1 LLKTI
6 AGLFLTLNKIHLYLN
21 METAEKTQRQH
32 LGRKI
37 SRIRELRGM
46 KQDALAAELGISQQA
61 ISKLE
66 QSEEIEDSTL
76 EKVAKVLGVSAEAI
90 KNYSDEAV
98 FNIISNTFHNTSSD
112 NSTLIASSLNY
123 QPTFNTIEKIVDL
136 YERLLASEREKVEI
150 LKGK

>member
-1 LLKTI
+1 
-6 AGLFLTLNKIHLYLN
+6 
-21 METAEKTQRQH
+21 METSEKTNRMH

-46 KQDALAAELGISQQA
+46 KQEALATELGISQQA
-61 ISKLE
+61 ISKIE

-76 EKVAKVLGVSAEAI
+76 EKIANILGVTSQAI
-90 KNYSDEAV
+90 KEYSDEAV

-123 QPTFNTIEKIVDL
+123 QPTFNTIEKIVEL
-136 YERLLASEREKVEI
+136 YERLLASEREKNEL
-150 LKGK
+150 LKKL

>member
-1 LLKTI
+1 MENATKT
-6 AGLFLTLNKIHLYLN
+6 TR
-21 METAEKTQRQH
+21 TH

-61 ISKLE
+61 VSKLE
-66 QSEEIEDSTL
+66 QSEEIEESTL
-76 EKVAKVLGVSAEAI
+76 EKVAKVLGVSADAI
-90 KNYSDEAV
+90 KEYSDEAV

-123 QPTFNTIEKIVDL
+123 QPTFNTIEKIVEL
-136 YERLLASEREKVEI
+136 YERLLASEREKVEL

>member
-1 LLKTI
+1 M
-6 AGLFLTLNKIHLYLN
+6 FLTLNKIRLYLD

-46 KQDALAAELGISQQA
+46 KQEALAAELGISQQA

-90 KNYSDEAV
+90 KNYSDETIITYINN
-98 FNIISNTFHNTSSD
+98 FNDSST
-112 NSTLIASSLNY
+112 NNGPLNNY
-123 QPTFNTIEKIVDL
+123 HCTFNPLDELIKALNANKEL
-136 YERLLASEREKVEI
+136 YERLLASEREKLEI

>member
-1 LLKTI
+1 MENATKT
-6 AGLFLTLNKIHLYLN
+6 TR
-21 METAEKTQRQH
+21 TH

-61 ISKLE
+61 VSKLE

-76 EKVAKVLGVSAEAI
+76 EKVAKVLGVSTEGI
-90 KNYSDEAV
+90 KNFNEETV
-98 FNIISNTFHNTSSD
+98 FNIIGNTYHDQS
-112 NSTLIASSLNY
+112 ASLNF
-123 QPTFNTIEKIVDL
+123 QCTFNPLEKLMQALEANKEL

-150 LKGK
+150 LKKGN